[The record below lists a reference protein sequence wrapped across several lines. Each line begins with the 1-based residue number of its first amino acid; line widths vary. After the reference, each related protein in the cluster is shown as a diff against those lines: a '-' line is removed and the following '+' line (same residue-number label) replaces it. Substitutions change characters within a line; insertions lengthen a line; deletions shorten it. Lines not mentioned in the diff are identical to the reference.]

1 MQRKYEINMEINR
14 KLEHLTEEQIEEVIT
29 MYKDKSIRLSN
40 IISKYNIDVK
50 PSGLLS
56 ILPPIKTDEVCAI
69 CGAYLYQKIKPR
81 TGYASDSQKD
91 KFCLECGHW
100 VYAKSIWET
109 KKCTCEGC
117 KAIAKAEEERKKKQI
132 QEIYSK
138 EKAQINFTELTLS
151 DQIKLVYVLMNN
163 SFHNVSEIAPMEPEG
178 KWIQY
183 INRLTEIKAISVSP
197 ESAVN
202 AFCKENFPNE
212 YYVAKVQYNVNVIFD
227 DEILYKINNNSYFIE
242 NSNEEELIILLKKY
256 IYDDLIR
263 QFEDMLNSRR
273 LQLHISE
280 NANDKFI
287 ELIDKISY
295 TQILTLCNRVA
306 VFFSDKVLT
315 GNMSKSMAKN
325 AALLNVSKFY
335 DRAIQSDWT
344 INHAEIC
351 HIGKELQFFIERI
364 LNKKTTILKD
374 IASAENLRKWKN
386 LEKDYTGKLHMR
398 KNSYI
403 LRNIKRMWN
412 LVLIS

>member
-1 MQRKYEINMEINR
+1 MEINR

-69 CGAYLYQKIKPR
+69 CGAYLYQKLKPR

-263 QFEDMLNSRR
+263 QFEDMF
-273 LQLHISE
+273 ISE

-386 LEKDYTGKLHMR
+386 LEKDYNRQTA
-398 KNSYI
+398 YAEE
-403 LRNIKRMWN
+403 
-412 LVLIS
+412 

>member
-69 CGAYLYQKIKPR
+69 CGAYLYQKLKPR

-386 LEKDYTGKLHMR
+386 LEKDYNRQTV
-398 KNSYI
+398 YAEE
-403 LRNIKRMWN
+403 
-412 LVLIS
+412 

>member
-386 LEKDYTGKLHMR
+386 LEKDYNRQTA
-398 KNSYI
+398 YAEE
-403 LRNIKRMWN
+403 
-412 LVLIS
+412 

>member
-69 CGAYLYQKIKPR
+69 CGAYLYQKLKPR

-163 SFHNVSEIAPMEPEG
+163 SFHNVSKIAPMEPEG

-386 LEKDYTGKLHMR
+386 LEKDYNRQTA
-398 KNSYI
+398 YAEE
-403 LRNIKRMWN
+403 
-412 LVLIS
+412 

>member
-69 CGAYLYQKIKPR
+69 CGAYLYQKLKPR

-163 SFHNVSEIAPMEPEG
+163 SFYNVSEIAPMEPEG

-386 LEKDYTGKLHMR
+386 LEKDYNRQTA
-398 KNSYI
+398 YAEE
-403 LRNIKRMWN
+403 
-412 LVLIS
+412 

>member
-69 CGAYLYQKIKPR
+69 CGAYLYQKLKPR

-183 INRLTEIKAISVSP
+183 INRLTKIKAISVSP

-386 LEKDYTGKLHMR
+386 LEKDYNRQTA
-398 KNSYI
+398 YAEE
-403 LRNIKRMWN
+403 
-412 LVLIS
+412 

>member
-69 CGAYLYQKIKPR
+69 CGAYLYQKLKPR

-163 SFHNVSEIAPMEPEG
+163 SFYNVSEIAPMEPEG

-242 NSNEEELIILLKKY
+242 NSNEEELIILLKKN

-386 LEKDYTGKLHMR
+386 LEKDYNRQTA
-398 KNSYI
+398 YAEE
-403 LRNIKRMWN
+403 
-412 LVLIS
+412 

>member
-69 CGAYLYQKIKPR
+69 CGAYLYQKLKPR

-306 VFFSDKVLT
+306 AFFSDKVLT

-386 LEKDYTGKLHMR
+386 LEKDYNRQTA
-398 KNSYI
+398 YAEE
-403 LRNIKRMWN
+403 
-412 LVLIS
+412 

>member
-91 KFCLECGHW
+91 KSCLECGHW

-386 LEKDYTGKLHMR
+386 LEKDYNRQTA
-398 KNSYI
+398 YAEE
-403 LRNIKRMWN
+403 
-412 LVLIS
+412 

>member
-69 CGAYLYQKIKPR
+69 CGAYLYQKLKPR

-295 TQILTLCNRVA
+295 TQILTLCNCVA

-386 LEKDYTGKLHMR
+386 LEKDYNRQTA
-398 KNSYI
+398 YAEE
-403 LRNIKRMWN
+403 
-412 LVLIS
+412 

>member
-69 CGAYLYQKIKPR
+69 CGAYLYQKLKPR

-109 KKCTCEGC
+109 KKYTCEGC

-386 LEKDYTGKLHMR
+386 LEKDYNRQTA
-398 KNSYI
+398 YAEE
-403 LRNIKRMWN
+403 
-412 LVLIS
+412 

>member
-69 CGAYLYQKIKPR
+69 CGAYLYQKLKPR

-256 IYDDLIR
+256 IYYDLIR
-263 QFEDMLNSRR
+263 KFEDMLNSRR

-386 LEKDYTGKLHMR
+386 LEKDYNRQTA
-398 KNSYI
+398 YAEE
-403 LRNIKRMWN
+403 
-412 LVLIS
+412 

>member
-69 CGAYLYQKIKPR
+69 CGAYLYQKLKPR

-364 LNKKTTILKD
+364 LNKKTIILKD

-386 LEKDYTGKLHMR
+386 LEKDYNRQTA
-398 KNSYI
+398 YAEE
-403 LRNIKRMWN
+403 
-412 LVLIS
+412 

>member
-69 CGAYLYQKIKPR
+69 CGAYLYQKLKPR

-344 INHAEIC
+344 INHAKIC

-386 LEKDYTGKLHMR
+386 LEKDYNRQTA
-398 KNSYI
+398 YAEE
-403 LRNIKRMWN
+403 
-412 LVLIS
+412 

>member
-69 CGAYLYQKIKPR
+69 CGAYLYQKLKPR

-132 QEIYSK
+132 QEIYGK

-386 LEKDYTGKLHMR
+386 LEKDYNRQTA
-398 KNSYI
+398 YAEE
-403 LRNIKRMWN
+403 
-412 LVLIS
+412 

>member
-69 CGAYLYQKIKPR
+69 CGAYLYQKLKPR

-263 QFEDMLNSRR
+263 QFEDMLNSQR

-386 LEKDYTGKLHMR
+386 LEKDYNRQTA
-398 KNSYI
+398 YAEE
-403 LRNIKRMWN
+403 
-412 LVLIS
+412 

>member
-69 CGAYLYQKIKPR
+69 CGAYLYQKLKPR

-178 KWIQY
+178 KCIQY

-386 LEKDYTGKLHMR
+386 LEKDYNRQTA
-398 KNSYI
+398 YAEE
-403 LRNIKRMWN
+403 
-412 LVLIS
+412 

>member
-69 CGAYLYQKIKPR
+69 CGAYLYQKLKPR

-374 IASAENLRKWKN
+374 IASAENLRK
-386 LEKDYTGKLHMR
+386 
-398 KNSYI
+398 
-403 LRNIKRMWN
+403 
-412 LVLIS
+412 

>member
-69 CGAYLYQKIKPR
+69 CGAYLYQKLKPR

-256 IYDDLIR
+256 RYDDLIR

-386 LEKDYTGKLHMR
+386 LEKDYNRQTA
-398 KNSYI
+398 YAEE
-403 LRNIKRMWN
+403 
-412 LVLIS
+412 

>member
-69 CGAYLYQKIKPR
+69 CGAYLYQKLKPR

-242 NSNEEELIILLKKY
+242 NSNEEKLIILLKKY

-386 LEKDYTGKLHMR
+386 LEKDYNRQTA
-398 KNSYI
+398 YAEE
-403 LRNIKRMWN
+403 
-412 LVLIS
+412 

>member
-69 CGAYLYQKIKPR
+69 CGAYLYQKLKPR

-335 DRAIQSDWT
+335 DIAIQSDWT

-386 LEKDYTGKLHMR
+386 LEKDYNRQTA
-398 KNSYI
+398 YAEE
-403 LRNIKRMWN
+403 
-412 LVLIS
+412 

>member
-1 MQRKYEINMEINR
+1 MEINR

-69 CGAYLYQKIKPR
+69 CGAYLYQKLKPR

-202 AFCKENFPNE
+202 DFCKENFPNE

-386 LEKDYTGKLHMR
+386 LEKDYNRQTA
-398 KNSYI
+398 YAEE
-403 LRNIKRMWN
+403 
-412 LVLIS
+412 

>member
-69 CGAYLYQKIKPR
+69 CGAYLYQKLKPR

-386 LEKDYTGKLHMR
+386 LVKDYNRQTA
-398 KNSYI
+398 YAEE
-403 LRNIKRMWN
+403 
-412 LVLIS
+412 

>member
-69 CGAYLYQKIKPR
+69 CGAYLYQKLKPR

-138 EKAQINFTELTLS
+138 EQAQINFTELTLS

-386 LEKDYTGKLHMR
+386 LEKDYNRQTA
-398 KNSYI
+398 YAEE
-403 LRNIKRMWN
+403 
-412 LVLIS
+412 

>member
-69 CGAYLYQKIKPR
+69 CGAYLYQKLKPR

-306 VFFSDKVLT
+306 VFFSNKVLT

-386 LEKDYTGKLHMR
+386 LEKDYNRQTA
-398 KNSYI
+398 YAEE
-403 LRNIKRMWN
+403 
-412 LVLIS
+412 

>member
-69 CGAYLYQKIKPR
+69 CGAYLYQKLKPR

-202 AFCKENFPNE
+202 AFCKENVPNE

-386 LEKDYTGKLHMR
+386 LEKDYNRQTA
-398 KNSYI
+398 YAEE
-403 LRNIKRMWN
+403 
-412 LVLIS
+412 

>member
-69 CGAYLYQKIKPR
+69 CGAYLYQKLKPR

-374 IASAENLRKWKN
+374 IASAGNLRKWKN
-386 LEKDYTGKLHMR
+386 LEKDYNRQTA
-398 KNSYI
+398 YAEE
-403 LRNIKRMWN
+403 
-412 LVLIS
+412 

>member
-69 CGAYLYQKIKPR
+69 CGAYLYQKLKPR

-386 LEKDYTGKLHMR
+386 LEKDYNRQTA
-398 KNSYI
+398 YAEE
-403 LRNIKRMWN
+403 
-412 LVLIS
+412 

>member
-69 CGAYLYQKIKPR
+69 CGAYLYQKLKPR

-212 YYVAKVQYNVNVIFD
+212 YYVAKVQDNVNVIFD

-386 LEKDYTGKLHMR
+386 LEKDYNRQTA
-398 KNSYI
+398 YAEE
-403 LRNIKRMWN
+403 
-412 LVLIS
+412 

>member
-69 CGAYLYQKIKPR
+69 CGAYLYQKLKPR

-351 HIGKELQFFIERI
+351 HIGKELQLFIERI

-386 LEKDYTGKLHMR
+386 LEKDYNRQTA
-398 KNSYI
+398 YAEE
-403 LRNIKRMWN
+403 
-412 LVLIS
+412 

>member
-69 CGAYLYQKIKPR
+69 CGAYLYQKLKPR

-374 IASAENLRKWKN
+374 IASAENLRKCKN
-386 LEKDYTGKLHMR
+386 LEKDYNRQTA
-398 KNSYI
+398 YAEE
-403 LRNIKRMWN
+403 
-412 LVLIS
+412 

>member
-69 CGAYLYQKIKPR
+69 CGAYLYQKLKPR

-151 DQIKLVYVLMNN
+151 NQIKLVYVLMNN

-386 LEKDYTGKLHMR
+386 LEKDYNRQTA
-398 KNSYI
+398 YAEE
-403 LRNIKRMWN
+403 
-412 LVLIS
+412 

>member
-69 CGAYLYQKIKPR
+69 CGAYLYQKLKPR

-306 VFFSDKVLT
+306 VFLSDKVLT

-386 LEKDYTGKLHMR
+386 LEKDYNRQTA
-398 KNSYI
+398 YAEE
-403 LRNIKRMWN
+403 
-412 LVLIS
+412 

>member
-1 MQRKYEINMEINR
+1 MEINR

-69 CGAYLYQKIKPR
+69 CGAYLYQKLKPR

-117 KAIAKAEEERKKKQI
+117 KAKAEEERKKKQI

-386 LEKDYTGKLHMR
+386 LEKDYNRQTA
-398 KNSYI
+398 YAEE
-403 LRNIKRMWN
+403 
-412 LVLIS
+412 

>member
-69 CGAYLYQKIKPR
+69 CGAYLYQKLKPR

-273 LQLHISE
+273 FQLHISE

-386 LEKDYTGKLHMR
+386 LEKDYNRQTA
-398 KNSYI
+398 YAEE
-403 LRNIKRMWN
+403 
-412 LVLIS
+412 

>member
-69 CGAYLYQKIKPR
+69 CGAYLYQKLKPR

-295 TQILTLCNRVA
+295 TQILTLYNRVA

-386 LEKDYTGKLHMR
+386 LEKDYNRQTA
-398 KNSYI
+398 YAEE
-403 LRNIKRMWN
+403 
-412 LVLIS
+412 

>member
-69 CGAYLYQKIKPR
+69 CGAYLYQKLKPR
-81 TGYASDSQKD
+81 TGYASDSQND

-386 LEKDYTGKLHMR
+386 LEKDYNRQTA
-398 KNSYI
+398 YAEE
-403 LRNIKRMWN
+403 
-412 LVLIS
+412 